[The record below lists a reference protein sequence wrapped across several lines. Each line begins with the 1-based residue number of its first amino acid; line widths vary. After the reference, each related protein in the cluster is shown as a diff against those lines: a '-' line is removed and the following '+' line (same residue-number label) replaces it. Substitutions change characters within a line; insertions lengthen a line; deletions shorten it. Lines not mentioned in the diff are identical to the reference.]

1 MVQNGAMVTLSLKF
15 RAASARAPCPNHP
28 SPVLGTMLAAL
39 ALGCGRPIEGDSGAT
54 ESPTATEVGSGESQ
68 GPVGGPLRPLLPS
81 PPDRSP
87 TQGPTGEDAAPTW
100 SSDDPGTTDTA
111 SVDGSEAT
119 TSVASGTAD
128 VASGTTDTVCS
139 GDAPP
144 YAACACEDECRSGHC
159 VDGLCS
165 LPCRS
170 AAGCPYTE
178 DGPVRCVAGWCVP

>member
-1 MVQNGAMVTLSLKF
+1 MKSYSLHDTAAFGVFTFVVGA
-15 RAASARAPCPNHP
+15 
-28 SPVLGTMLAAL
+28 VLGTLLAAL
-39 ALGCGRPIEGDSGAT
+39 ALGCGRPVEGGGGET

-68 GPVGGPLRPLLPS
+68 GPAGGPLRPLPPS

-87 TQGPTGEDAAPTW
+87 TQGPTGKDTESDG
-100 SSDDPGTTDTA
+100 SSDDPEKSNTA
-111 SVDGSEAT
+111 SVDGAEAT
-119 TSVASGTAD
+119 TD
-128 VASGTTDTVCS
+128 VASGTTDVASGTTDVASGTETGCI

-170 AAGCPYTE
+170 AAGCPHTE
-178 DGPVRCVAGWCVP
+178 TGPARCVAGWCVP